1 MARSYDPE
9 PEAVIDHTAP
19 DPAPPEPLPVVAPD
33 DAARLRELRL
43 KAAGMGGTLDDGEK
57 AELDK
62 LALAEADAAGH
73 PEPVEMTG
81 PAMEPGHV
89 LLADILAVL
98 AHLVATVPAA
108 GGIAPRLAAMRQRLA
123 DLISP
128 PADKK

>member
-9 PEAVIDHTAP
+9 PEAVIDHTAA

-43 KAAGMGGTLDDGEK
+43 KAAAGPLEDGEK

-73 PEPVEMTG
+73 PAPVEQDA
-81 PAMEPGHV
+81 PPVEPHHQ
-89 LLADILAVL
+89 LLTDILAVL

-108 GGIAPRLAAMRQRLA
+108 SGIAPRLAAMRQRLA

-128 PADKK
+128 PAEKK